1 MKKVF
6 VFITFISLAFS
17 SLQAQTL
24 DEAKV
29 LTLNEQNEA
38 ASSMFKQLIAKFP
51 MKGDYWFYYGENLI
65 QSDNA
70 DSAKILYTLGV
81 QNDPSN
87 PLNFVGLGKVA
98 KLEGNQ
104 PEADQLF
111 AKALKFGDGKNL
123 EVLVR
128 TAEAHI
134 SIDKKNLA
142 EAFKLLQAAEKLQ
155 PKSPEVQILQGDA
168 FLENNDGTSA
178 IKYYEKAK
186 ALDPKSPAATL
197 RLGQLWL
204 RARNIQGKDGEKG
217 ALEYYKE
224 AIELSPDFAPAY
236 RALGDLYA
244 LAQKFQDAK
253 DNYTKYLQLSKGNIS
268 AKRRYAAF
276 MYKTKD
282 YAGAIKQLEELAPV
296 DTSYNI
302 NNRLAAYSYY
312 ETKVYDKGLVSIEKF
327 FAKQP
332 ENKLIASDFAYYG
345 KLLSA
350 NGKDSIAVDKL
361 KAAIEKDTANADLY
375 SDLASIYT
383 KQKNYPEAIVL
394 YQKKVDLGKAISND
408 YFRMGQ
414 SYFQLQQFG
423 KADTAFTKITEMQPK
438 LMTGH
443 IWRAKANANL
453 DPDSKLGLAKPY
465 YEKVIELGAVDSA
478 FTVKYKKEL
487 MESYK
492 YLGAY
497 YFLVSK
503 DNANAILNWE
513 KVVAID
519 PNDQQAIKVLEE
531 LRKK

>member
-1 MKKVF
+1 MKNFLVLSTLLTIF
-6 VFITFISLAFS
+6 VS
-17 SLQAQTL
+17 SVEAQTL
-24 DEAKV
+24 DEAKT

-51 MKGDYWFYYGENLI
+51 MKGDYWFYYGENLL

-70 DSAKILYTLGV
+70 DSAKVLYTLGV
-81 QNDPSN
+81 QNEPSN
-87 PLNFVGLGKVA
+87 PLNFIGLGKIA
-98 KLEGNQ
+98 KLDGNQ
-104 PEADQLF
+104 TEADALF
-111 AKALKFGDGKNL
+111 AKGLKLADPKNV
-123 EVLVR
+123 EVLIR

-142 EAFKLLQAAEKLQ
+142 AAFALLQTAEKLQ
-155 PKSPEVQILQGDA
+155 PKNPEVQILQGDA

-178 IKYYEKAK
+178 IKFYEKAK
-186 ALDPKSPAATL
+186 SLDPKSPAATL

-253 DNYTKYLQLSKGNIS
+253 DNYSKYLQLSKGNIS

-282 YAGAIKQLEELAPV
+282 YAGAIKQLEELLPV

-302 NNRLAAYSYY
+302 NNRLAAYSYF

-327 FAKQP
+327 FMKQP
-332 ENKLIASDFAYYG
+332 ENKLIASDYAYYG

-361 KAAIEKDTANADLY
+361 KAAIEKDSLNADLY
-375 SDLASIYT
+375 SDLASIYS
-383 KQKNYPEAIVL
+383 KQKKYENAIEL
-394 YQKKVDLGKAISND
+394 YQKKISLGKSISND

-414 SYFQLQQFG
+414 SFFQLQQYG
-423 KADTAFTKITEMQPK
+423 KADSSFTKITELQPK
-438 LMTGH
+438 LMTGY

-453 DPDSKLGLAKPY
+453 DPDSKLGLAKPF
-465 YEKVIELGAVDSA
+465 YEKVIELGAVDSV
-478 FTVKYKKEL
+478 TSVKYKKEL
-487 MESYK
+487 TESYR
-492 YLGAY
+492 YFGAY
-497 YFLVSK
+497 YYLVNK
-503 DNANAILNWE
+503 DNVNAILYWE
-513 KVVAID
+513 KVLAID

-531 LRKK
+531 LKKK